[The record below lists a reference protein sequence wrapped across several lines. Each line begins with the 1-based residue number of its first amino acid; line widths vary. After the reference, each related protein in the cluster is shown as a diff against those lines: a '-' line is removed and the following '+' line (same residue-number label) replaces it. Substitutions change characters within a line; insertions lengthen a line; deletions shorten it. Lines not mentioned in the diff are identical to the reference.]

1 MLVHQTPKLTP
12 PVWIRPTWR
21 NATKHE
27 NKFKH
32 NQKRLKRIH
41 PQQLDRPVSQLEVA
55 LGVSILPTNSMPS
68 SSQSRIERSHVH
80 KARKETGDH
89 LTSQKFWKHDQPQ
102 APLTRHHKTKYWR
115 RHVAL
120 CCFMFKPTAFYI
132 FYFLVTQDDTQEHIG
147 WLIWLGNDLVSLSA
161 FRIFQI
167 VTSCLWRSCADGWS
181 WPRVS
186 WCEPRI
192 PSYLRSQS
200 CSNIWTCKK
209 TWPM

>member
-55 LGVSILPTNSMPS
+55 LGVPILPTNSMPS

-89 LTSQKFWKHDQPQ
+89 LTSRKFWKHDQPQ
-102 APLTRHHKTKYWR
+102 APLTRHHKTKYWW

-120 CCFMFKPTAFYI
+120 CCFMFKPTAFY
-132 FYFLVTQDDTQEHIG
+132 FLVTRDDPQEHIG
-147 WLIWLGNDLVSLSA
+147 WLAEWLGITLCFQNLSDSDVLPVR
-161 FRIFQI
+161 F
-167 VTSCLWRSCADGWS
+167 
-181 WPRVS
+181 
-186 WCEPRI
+186 
-192 PSYLRSQS
+192 LRWWLIMAQS
-200 CSNIWTCKK
+200 FVVRTLNPKL
-209 TWPM
+209 P